1 MGERMFTAVSIVG
14 FKKSGKTTLVLDL
27 AKELT
32 ARGRKVGAVKFTHH
46 GLDANGTDTARFAE
60 ECVSVAGIGPRE
72 VSLRWNAARQLQ
84 DVLPLLGADIILV
97 EGGKSL
103 TWLPRIV
110 ALGTDED
117 ESSLSSGLALAS
129 WGSGSLPGVRRAES
143 IAELAALVEERG
155 FALPGLDCGGC
166 GRVSCHE
173 LAQEIVVGKVSPN
186 ACVALRPKLCIRVGG
201 QQLSLNPFIDRLVTA
216 TLRGLLTELKGNIPG
231 QRVEIFLD

>member
-1 MGERMFTAVSIVG
+1 MFTVVSVVG
-14 FKKSGKTTLVLDL
+14 FKKSGKTTLMLEL
-27 AKELT
+27 ARELT
-32 ARGRKVGAVKFTHH
+32 ARGKKVGAVKFTHH
-46 GLDANGTDTARFAE
+46 GLDKSDTDTARFAG
-60 ECVSVAGIGPRE
+60 ECASVAGIGPRE
-72 VSLRWNAARQLQ
+72 VSLHWNAARQLQ

-110 ALGTDED
+110 VLGTDE
-117 ESSLSSGLALAS
+117 EEASLDNGLALAS
-129 WGSGSLPGVRRAES
+129 WGPGGLPGLRRAES
-143 IAELAALVEERG
+143 VAELASLVEDRG

-166 GRVSCHE
+166 GRASCLE
-173 LAQEIVVGKVSPN
+173 LAREIVAGKVTPK
-186 ACVALRPKLCIRVGG
+186 ACLALRPKLRVVVGG